1 MQILVTGGTGFI
13 GSRLCAR
20 LLAEGHHPIV
30 LTRRPGRNPQP
41 GIRSVATLD
50 EVGPVQAVVN
60 LAGEPLMDGRWS
72 DARKQA
78 LRDSRI
84 GTTQAL
90 LAWIAALPERPR
102 VLVSGSAIGWYG
114 PRDSTPLDETA
125 SPGHDFA
132 AMLCRQWE
140 AEALKAEDLGVRTCV
155 LRTGI
160 VLDRDGGAL
169 LKMLP
174 PFRMG
179 VGGPMGDGRQ
189 WMSWIHREDLVGMIL
204 WLLGNGQARGAYNG
218 TAPGTV
224 TNRVFA
230 TTLGEALHRPA
241 RLTTPAFA
249 LKVAFGEMAWLLL
262 TGQNVQ
268 PVHALAEGFTF
279 QYPSLP
285 GALQAIVGAPER

>member
-13 GSRLCAR
+13 GRRLCTR
-20 LLAEGHHPIV
+20 LLAEGHDPIV

-204 WLLGNGQARGAYNG
+204 WLRAVPTMGPRRVPSPTACSPPRWAKRCIVLRG
-218 TAPGTV
+218 
-224 TNRVFA
+224 
-230 TTLGEALHRPA
+230 
-241 RLTTPAFA
+241 
-249 LKVAFGEMAWLLL
+249 
-262 TGQNVQ
+262 
-268 PVHALAEGFTF
+268 
-279 QYPSLP
+279 
-285 GALQAIVGAPER
+285 

>member
-20 LLAEGHHPIV
+20 LLAEGHAPIV

-249 LKVAFGEMAWLLL
+249 LKVAFGEMAGLLL

-279 QYPSLP
+279 QYSSLP

>member
-20 LLAEGHHPIV
+20 LLAEGHDPIV

-72 DARKQA
+72 DARKQV

-90 LAWIAALPERPR
+90 LAWIATLPERPR

-169 LKMLP
+169 LRMLP

-249 LKVAFGEMAWLLL
+249 LKVAFGEMAGLLL

-285 GALQAIVGAPER
+285 GALQAIVGAPEH

>member
-20 LLAEGHHPIV
+20 LLAEGHAPIV

-50 EVGPVQAVVN
+50 EVGPVQAVGN

-249 LKVAFGEMAWLLL
+249 LKVAFGEMAGLLL

-285 GALQAIVGAPER
+285 GALQAIVGAPEH

>member
-20 LLAEGHHPIV
+20 LLAEGHAPFV

-249 LKVAFGEMAWLLL
+249 LKVAFGEMAGLLL

-285 GALQAIVGAPER
+285 GALQAIVGAPEH

>member
-20 LLAEGHHPIV
+20 LLAEGHAPIV

-249 LKVAFGEMAWLLL
+249 LKVAFGEMAGLLL
-262 TGQNVQ
+262 TGQNVE

-285 GALQAIVGAPER
+285 GALQAIVGAPEH

>member
-1 MQILVTGGTGFI
+1 MQILITGGTGFI
-13 GSRLCAR
+13 GRRLCAR
-20 LLAEGHHPIV
+20 LLADGHTPIV
-30 LTRRPGRNPQP
+30 LTRRPGRTPQP
-41 GIRSVATLD
+41 GIHSVGTLA

-60 LAGEPLMDGRWS
+60 LAGEPLIDERWS
-72 DARKQA
+72 EARKQA
-78 LRDSRI
+78 LHDSRI

-90 LAWIAALPERPR
+90 LAWMAALPERPQ

-140 AEALKAEDLGVRTCV
+140 AEALKAEALGVRTCV

-160 VLDRDGGAL
+160 VLEREGGAL
-169 LKMLP
+169 QKMLP

-179 VGGPMGDGRQ
+179 LGGPMGDGRQ

-204 WLLGNGQARGAYNG
+204 WLLANGRARGAYNG

-224 TNRVFA
+224 TNRTFA
-230 TTLGEALHRPA
+230 TTLGEVLQRPA

-249 LKVAFGEMAWLLL
+249 LRLAFGERAGLLL

-268 PVHALAEGFTF
+268 PAHALAEGFTF
-279 QYPSLP
+279 QHPSLA
-285 GALQAIVGAPER
+285 GALQAILGAPDD

>member
-114 PRDSTPLDETA
+114 PRDSTPLDETT

-249 LKVAFGEMAWLLL
+249 LKVAFGEMAGLLL